1 MIICITIICLTVLL
15 GIGILIKS
23 TYEKSILHRKLKNAV
38 LDKYDAILCCKK
50 LFITEHY
57 NKSEEMCI
65 IDLDDY
71 IKKDIIHLNRF
82 HTGPGDNDSLTQLI
96 SPAAVYKVK
105 GENIWE
111 YLEL

>member
-1 MIICITIICLTVLL
+1 MIICIIIICLTVLL

-23 TYEKSILHRKLKNAV
+23 TYEKSIRHRKFKNTV

-57 NKSEEMCI
+57 YNKSKEVCI

-71 IKKDIIHLNRF
+71 IRKDIIRLNRF
-82 HTGPGDNDSLTQLI
+82 HVGSGEHGDFT
-96 SPAAVYKVK
+96 
-105 GENIWE
+105 
-111 YLEL
+111 